1 MRLQTFIITHIEK
14 AITRLYELSFA
25 SEQKSQVAVRIEQP
39 SHIEHGDYSTNIA
52 MQLAKVV
59 RKSPMLLASEIVA
72 QLMQDGKMEQ
82 LIHKIEVA
90 PPGFI
95 NLFIDWGVWASRDWQ
110 LEATREQKAIVEH
123 TSINPNKS
131 AHIGH
136 LRNACIGDSIVR
148 LLRRTGVEVEV
159 HNYIDDL
166 GNQLA
171 DTVVGMLHTPLQHEH
186 ARFGDF
192 CWDVYSSLHR
202 EYKVHPALEQERST
216 ILHALE
222 EGNNNIAWMGMLVA
236 ERIVREQLEEMEQF
250 GIGYHLLVWESNIVR
265 EGFWDA
271 AFALLQQTPQFKQE
285 TTGKLAG
292 CWVLKQGETGAVE
305 EHGDDPEVD
314 SEHQQD
320 KVLVRSNG
328 ILTYTAKDI
337 AYHLWKFGLL
347 GKDFGYKRF
356 ADGLYTTTAAA
367 GAAGAPT
374 DTGAFGQA
382 DTVINVIDA
391 RQAYPQMM
399 VKQALEVLG
408 FTAQADQLRH
418 ISYGVVSLSPRSA
431 ADLGIDT
438 SDGKHAYAMSG
449 RQGIGIKISQLL
461 YLMEQVIAENR
472 PNPDGLSSR
481 LIAAASIRY
490 YLLRFNL
497 QTEVVFDLQQATEI
511 SGNTGVYLLY
521 AYARASTL
529 LNRAAEEH
537 GITPKVPI
545 AFPTLHRA
553 EYALLRQL
561 ALWPDTLHAAAEELS
576 PSLICTYAHEL
587 ATLFSNFYG
596 ACPILKG
603 DEASKAFRIW
613 LTSQFHETL
622 GDALHTLGLPTP
634 ERM

>member
-1 MRLQTFIITHIEK
+1 MRLQTFIITHIEQ
-14 AITRLYELSFA
+14 AITRLYQLSLA
-25 SEQKSQVAVRIEQP
+25 SGDGSEPQAAVRIEQP
-39 SHIEHGDYSTNIA
+39 SHMEHGDYSTNIA
-52 MQLAKVV
+52 MQLAKVL
-59 RKSPMLLASEIVA
+59 RKSPMILASEIAA
-72 QLMQDGKMEQ
+72 QLQQDGNLEQ
-82 LIHKIEVA
+82 LVEKIEVA

-110 LEATREQKAIVEH
+110 LEQRKEQKAIVEH

-148 LLRRTGVEVEV
+148 LLHRTGVQVEV

-171 DTVVGMLHTPLQHEH
+171 DTVVGMLHTPLKNEH

-202 EYKVHPALEQERST
+202 EYKTRPDLEQERST
-216 ILHALE
+216 VLHALE
-222 EGNNNIAWMGMLVA
+222 EGHNNTAWLGMLVA

-271 AFALLQQTPQFKQE
+271 AFQLLQQTPQFKQE
-285 TTGKLAG
+285 KAGKLAG
-292 CWVLKQGETGAVE
+292 CWVLKQGDVDIEAI
-305 EHGDDPEVD
+305 GDESGGDN
-314 SEHQQD
+314 EHQQD

-356 ADGLYTTTAAA
+356 ADGLYTTTAA
-367 GAAGAPT
+367 GAPASV
-374 DTGAFGQA
+374 GAFGQA

-408 FTAQADQLRH
+408 FQDQADQLRH

-438 SDGKHAYAMSG
+438 SDGKNAYAMSG

-461 YLMEQVIAENR
+461 DLMEQVIADNR
-472 PNPDGLSSR
+472 SNKDGLSSR

-529 LNRAAEEH
+529 LHRASAEH
-537 GITPKVPI
+537 GITPQLPT
-545 AFPTLHRA
+545 AFPALHRA

-561 ALWPDTLHAAAEELS
+561 ALWPDTLHEAAEELS

-587 ATLFSNFYG
+587 ATLFNNFYG

-603 DEASKAFRIW
+603 DDASKAFRIW
-613 LTSQFHETL
+613 LTSRFHETL
-622 GDALHTLGLPTP
+622 GDALNTLGLPTP

>member
-1 MRLQTFIITHIEK
+1 MRLQTFIITHIEQ
-14 AITRLYELSFA
+14 AITRLYQLSLN
-25 SEQKSQVAVRIEQP
+25 SEEGGKPQAAVRIEQP
-39 SHIEHGDYSTNIA
+39 SHMEHGDYSTNIA
-52 MQLAKVV
+52 MQLAKVL
-59 RKSPMLLASEIVA
+59 RKSPMILASEIAA
-72 QLMQDGKMEQ
+72 QLEQEGKLEQ
-82 LIHKIEVA
+82 LVEKIEVA

-95 NLFIDWGVWASRDWQ
+95 NLFIDWSVWASRDWQ
-110 LEATREQKAIVEH
+110 LEQRRAQKAIVEH

-148 LLRRTGVEVEV
+148 LLNRAGVQVEV

-171 DTVVGMLHTPLQHEH
+171 DTVVGMLHTPLKNEH

-202 EYKVHPALEQERST
+202 EYKVRPDLEQERST
-216 ILHALE
+216 VLHALE
-222 EGNNNIAWMGMLVA
+222 EGHNNTAWMGMLVA

-271 AFALLQQTPQFKQE
+271 AFQLLQQTPQFKQE
-285 TTGKLAG
+285 TAGKLAG
-292 CWVLKQGETGAVE
+292 CWVLKQGDTNHEAQ
-305 EHGDDPEVD
+305 GDADQLEGD
-314 SEHQQD
+314 HEHQLD

-356 ADGLYTTTAAA
+356 ADGLYTTTAASL
-367 GAAGAPT
+367 GAPVA
-374 DTGAFGQA
+374 DAFGHA

-408 FTAQADQLRH
+408 FQDQADQLRH

-438 SDGKHAYAMSG
+438 SDGKSAYAMSG
-449 RQGIGIKISQLL
+449 RQGIGIKISRLL
-461 YLMEQVIAENR
+461 DLMEQVIADNR
-472 PNPDGLSSR
+472 SNPDGLSSR

-529 LNRAAEEH
+529 MHRASAEH
-537 GITPKVPI
+537 GITPQLPA
-545 AFPTLHRA
+545 AFPDLHRA

-561 ALWPDTLHAAAEELS
+561 ALWPDTLHAAVEELS

-587 ATLFSNFYG
+587 ATLFNNFYG

-603 DEASKAFRIW
+603 DDASKAFRVW
-613 LTSQFHETL
+613 LTSRFHETL
-622 GDALHTLGLPTP
+622 GDALNTLGLPTP